1 MILADKLYGLVLS
14 GGKSTR
20 MGKDKGLL
28 DYHGTPQRGYTYN
41 LLSQVCDETFLSIRK
56 NQADEIPND
65 FKTILDEDE
74 FKGPF
79 NGILSAHKKHPKVA
93 WLVLACDMPL
103 MSVEALQELI
113 AARNPNKLA
122 TAFAL
127 KGNPLPE
134 PLAAIWE
141 ANGLS
146 LAIDFMQS
154 QLGTCPRKFLI
165 HNDAQL
171 VFPTNE
177 NVVLNA
183 NSEAD
188 YLEALKIVAAN
199 ER

>member
-28 DYHGTPQRGYTYN
+28 DYHGTPQRDYTYN
-41 LLSQVCDETFLSIRK
+41 LLSRVCDETFLSIRK

-103 MSVEALQELI
+103 MSVKALQELI

-127 KGNPLPE
+127 KENPLPE

-141 ANGLS
+141 ANSLS

>member
-28 DYHGTPQRGYTYN
+28 DYHGTPQRDYTYN

-127 KGNPLPE
+127 KENPLPE

>member
-28 DYHGTPQRGYTYN
+28 NYHGTPQRDYTYN

-103 MSVEALQELI
+103 MSVKALKELI

-127 KGNPLPE
+127 KENPLPE

-141 ANGLS
+141 ANSLS

>member
-28 DYHGTPQRGYTYN
+28 DYHGTPQRDYTYN

-141 ANGLS
+141 ANSLS

>member
-103 MSVEALQELI
+103 MSVKALQELI

-127 KGNPLPE
+127 KENPLPE

-141 ANGLS
+141 ANSLS

>member
-28 DYHGTPQRGYTYN
+28 DYHGTPQRDYTYN

-103 MSVEALQELI
+103 MSVKALQELI

-127 KGNPLPE
+127 KENPLPE

-141 ANGLS
+141 ANSLS

-183 NSEAD
+183 NSEAA

>member
-127 KGNPLPE
+127 KENPLPE

-141 ANGLS
+141 ANSLS

>member
-28 DYHGTPQRGYTYN
+28 DYHGTPQRDYTYN